1 MECTYSTDECRP
13 DLIMEGDD
21 DDDDDDDD
29 KDDDIPVDDGV
40 YIHRV

>member
-21 DDDDDDDD
+21 DDDDEDDNILIDY
-29 KDDDIPVDDGV
+29 GV
-40 YIHRV
+40 YI